1 MLTKKLLTSFSTA
14 ALLLA
19 SLGALA
25 APFTQAPLPYAKD
38 ALAPV
43 IDSKTMDIHYSRH
56 HLAYINNLNAQA
68 ETTPELASLSLEQ
81 MMQKMST
88 FNAAVRN
95 NGGGHYNHQLFWEL
109 MAPVGKGG
117 EPSAALK
124 AAIERDFGSLTA
136 MQTAFNQAAAT
147 RFGSGWAWLIVN
159 KDGKLQV
166 TSTPNGQPLN
176 GFGRGAGTTYS
187 GSRCL
192 GACVLSGVSKSS
204 WRLQPGLVA
213 TGKLA
218 KSQRAICCRQQ
229 LILCLKLEAAVPL
242 CYTAVFLFAGNAYG
256 TQSHCL

>member
-1 MLTKKLLTSFSTA
+1 MFAKKLLISFSTA

-166 TSTPNGQPLN
+166 TSTPNQDNPLMDLAEVQGQPILALDVWEHAYYLAYQN
-176 GFGRGAGTTYS
+176 RRGDYS
-187 GSRCL
+187 Q
-192 GACVLSGVSKSS
+192 A
-204 WRLQPGLVA
+204 WWQLVNWQKVNA
-213 TGKLA
+213 
-218 KSQRAICCRQQ
+218 
-229 LILCLKLEAAVPL
+229 
-242 CYTAVFLFAGNAYG
+242 LFAAASN
-256 TQSHCL
+256 